1 MSLDLS
7 RSITSQKDLHKVVVC
22 SRPGLIGGRV
32 AQLVEPV
39 STCNVKVPCSSPDLA
54 AAFFS
59 PFQLHQGAH
68 PTGKWLIVSE
78 VVKIK
83 EKKKGKEE
91 RSGQGLIYGWVV
103 QLVECTAS
111 IGKVTGSI
119 TSLATAV
126 FPFPV
131 TQHNL
136 NTTRKRRIPL
146 LLSLLFCMLDL
157 ILIDIMQ
164 NYTWVEGTTFVD
176 IPCTN

>member
-1 MSLDLS
+1 MFES
-7 RSITSQKDLHKVVVC
+7 RFGC
-22 SRPGLIGGRV
+22 
-32 AQLVEPV
+32 
-39 STCNVKVPCSSPDLA
+39 C
-54 AAFFS
+54 FFS

-68 PTGKWLIVSE
+68 PTGKWLIVSK

-83 EKKKGKEE
+83 EKKGKEE

-111 IGKVTGSI
+111 IGKVPGSI

-176 IPCTN
+176 IPCTNKTSK